1 MWPLLVLPSAKT
13 RGTRTQEVPSEHQ
26 EALLCCADD
35 GALARVAQRGCGVSS
50 LEISRRHLNV
60 GLGTLLW
67 GSLLEQGLG
76 QMDTEGTASLSHA
89 VTLTRH

>member
-1 MWPLLVLPSAKT
+1 M
-13 RGTRTQEVPSEHQ
+13 
-26 EALLCCADD
+26 
-35 GALARVAQRGCGVSS
+35 
-50 LEISRRHLNV
+50 EISRSHLNV

-89 VTLTRH
+89 VTLPRH